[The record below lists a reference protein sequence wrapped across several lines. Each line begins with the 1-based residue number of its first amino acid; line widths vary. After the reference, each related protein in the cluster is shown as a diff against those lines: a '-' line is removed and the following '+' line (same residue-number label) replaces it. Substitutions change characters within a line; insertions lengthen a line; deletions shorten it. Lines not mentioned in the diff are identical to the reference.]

1 MCHPLGFR
9 NTEVQDFQEKKL
21 RDLESFRE
29 TWVTPEHISLP
40 INVITDDGKSNTTVG
55 LLTFYRNIKSSRGF
69 SSVDKILMRVI
80 GFCISYIIFTCKER
94 QKVQVVNKL
103 YGKFSSKIPDIVK
116 SSDINTILVKLR
128 LTLVDVFKCEDC
140 SVILW
145 DKVEK
150 MFLALNPGKNFVGKK
165 NREFIG

>member
-1 MCHPLGFR
+1 MQHPLSFHNKEIR
-9 NTEVQDFQEKKL
+9 DFQEKRL

-40 INVITDDGKSNTTVG
+40 INVITDDGKGWITVG
-55 LLTFYRNIKSSRGF
+55 LLTFYRDLKGARGF
-69 SSVDKILMRVI
+69 TSIDKILMRVL

-94 QKVQVVNKL
+94 QKVQVVDSL

-116 SSDINTILVKLR
+116 SCDINEILVKLR

-145 DKVEK
+145 DGVEK
-150 MFLALNPGKNFVGKK
+150 MFLALTPGNFFWL
-165 NREFIG
+165 EME